1 MFESGV
7 AILEG
12 LYLNTGFDSKGP
24 TKIFGESY
32 YVQRSS
38 AFYSS
43 NLIAHAS
50 SFRGMGKSDE
60 KDKGLGLR
68 LVLTK

>member
-12 LYLNTGFDSKGP
+12 LSLNSGFDSKGP
-24 TKIFGESY
+24 TKMSGESY

-38 AFYSS
+38 AFYSR

-50 SFRGMGKSDE
+50 SFRGMGKQM
-60 KDKGLGLR
+60 KKIR
-68 LVLTK
+68 V

>member
-1 MFESGV
+1 MEMFESGV
-7 AILEG
+7 VILGG
-12 LYLNTGFDSKGP
+12 LSLNSGFDPKGQ
-24 TKIFGESY
+24 TKMFGESY

-50 SFRGMGKSDE
+50 SFRGMGKTDE
-60 KDKGLGLR
+60 KDMGLGL
-68 LVLTK
+68 V